1 MEGESEN
8 NTRVDKII
16 VKKNN
21 SAKFNELE
29 AKIAELTAGWQ
40 RTQADFLNYKKQA
53 SDERVNLVSSANSDL
68 IYQILPVLDNFKLAA
83 DHMPAEL
90 TEDTWAQGIKQV
102 ERQLE
107 SILQNEG
114 LERIETIGK
123 QFDPNLHEA
132 IEHIESDKPEDEVI
146 SEVLPGYIYNSHV
159 LRPAKV
165 KVSKP
170 KS

>member
-1 MEGESEN
+1 M
-8 NTRVDKII
+8 
-16 VKKNN
+16 KKDN
-21 SAKFNELE
+21 SAKFKELE

-53 SDERVNLVSSANSDL
+53 NEERASLISSANSDL

-83 DHMPAEL
+83 DHMPREL
-90 TEDTWAQGIKQV
+90 ADNNWAQGIKQV

-114 LERIETIGK
+114 LERIKTVGE

-132 IEHIESDKPEDEVI
+132 LEHIESDRPEDEVI
-146 SEVLPGYIYNSHV
+146 SEILPGYIYNSQV

-165 KVSKP
+165 KVA
-170 KS
+170 KSQ

>member
-1 MEGESEN
+1 M
-8 NTRVDKII
+8 
-16 VKKNN
+16 KKDN
-21 SAKFNELE
+21 STKFKELE

-53 SDERVNLVSSANSDL
+53 SDEKASLISSANADL
-68 IYQILPVLDNFKLAA
+68 IYEILPVLDNFKLAA

-90 TEDTWAQGIKQV
+90 ANNNWAQGIKQV
-102 ERQLE
+102 EKQLE

-114 LERIETIGK
+114 LERIKTIGE

-132 IEHIESDKPEDEVI
+132 IEHMTSDKPENEII
-146 SEVLPGYIYNSHV
+146 SEILPGYILNDKV

-165 KVSKP
+165 KVSSP
-170 KS
+170 KN

>member
-1 MEGESEN
+1 M
-8 NTRVDKII
+8 
-16 VKKNN
+16 KKDN
-21 SAKFNELE
+21 SAKFKELE

-53 SDERVNLVSSANSDL
+53 SDERSNLVSSANSDL

-83 DHMPAEL
+83 DHMPKEL
-90 TEDTWAQGIKQV
+90 NDNNWAQGIKQV

-114 LERIETIGK
+114 LEQIKTVGE

-132 IEHIESDKPEDEVI
+132 IEHIESDKPENEI
-146 SEVLPGYIYNSHV
+146 TSEILPGYILNSQV

-170 KS
+170 KN

>member
-1 MEGESEN
+1 M
-8 NTRVDKII
+8 
-16 VKKNN
+16 KKDN
-21 SAKFNELE
+21 SAKIKELE

-53 SDERVNLVSSANSDL
+53 SDERTNLISSANTDL
-68 IYQILPVLDNFKLAA
+68 IYEILPVLDNFKLAA

-90 TEDTWAQGIKQV
+90 TENNWAEGIKQV

-114 LERIETIGK
+114 LEHIKTVGE

-132 IEHIESDKPEDEVI
+132 IEHIQSDKPENEIV
-146 SEVLPGYIYNSHV
+146 SEILPGYIFNHKV

-165 KVSKP
+165 KVSNP
-170 KS
+170 KN

>member
-1 MEGESEN
+1 MYMKKEN
-8 NTRVDKII
+8 S
-16 VKKNN
+16 KKL
-21 SAKFNELE
+21 KEFE

-53 SDERVNLVSSANSDL
+53 SDERANLISSANADL
-68 IYQILPVLDNFKLAA
+68 IYEILPVLDNFKLAA

-90 TEDTWAQGIKQV
+90 ADNNWAQGIKQV

-114 LERIETIGK
+114 LERIKSVGE

-132 IEHIESDKPEDEVI
+132 IEHIENNKPENEIVGEI
-146 SEVLPGYIYNSHV
+146 LPGYIYNGKV

-165 KVSKP
+165 KVSSP
-170 KS
+170 KN